1 MSSSSARSAITPERP
16 LVLVGAGK
24 MGGALLEGWLSAGR
38 APQTILVVD
47 PDPVGPLMKTDG
59 LRVVAEP
66 PATPGA
72 AVVLAVKPQVMG
84 EVLPAVKRVCDE
96 ATVVI
101 SVAAGTTI
109 ATLEALGPGP
119 KVRTIPNTPSAVG
132 KGMTVA
138 VAVDAQEADI
148 ALADDLLK
156 AVGLVRWVDRE
167 ELIDPATAVSG
178 SGPAYVFHL
187 VEALAEAGIKQG
199 LPKDVAEVIAR
210 QTIIGAG
217 ALLEAS
223 PLEPGTL
230 RQNVTSPGGTTA
242 AALGILADSG
252 ALRDLMGRAV
262 DAATRRSR
270 ELGAAD

>member
-1 MSSSSARSAITPERP
+1 MSSHSDPSAITPDRP
-16 LVLVGAGK
+16 LVLIGAGK

-38 APQTILVVD
+38 APDTILVVD
-47 PDPVGPLMKTDG
+47 PAPAGPLMETEG
-59 LRVVAEP
+59 LRLVAEP
-66 PATPGA
+66 PDVPGA

-84 EVLPAVKRVCDE
+84 DVLPAVKRVCDE
-96 ATVVI
+96 TTVVI
-101 SVAAGTTI
+101 SVAAGTTV
-109 ATLEALGPGP
+109 ATLQALGPGP

-138 VAVDAQEADI
+138 VAVDAKDADI
-148 ALADDLLK
+148 VLADELLK

-187 VEALAEAGIKQG
+187 VECLAEAGVKQG
-199 LPKDVAEVIAR
+199 LPHEVAEAIAR

-223 PLEPGTL
+223 PIDPGTL

-242 AALGILADSG
+242 AALGILAGSG

>member
-223 PLEPGTL
+223 ALDPGTL